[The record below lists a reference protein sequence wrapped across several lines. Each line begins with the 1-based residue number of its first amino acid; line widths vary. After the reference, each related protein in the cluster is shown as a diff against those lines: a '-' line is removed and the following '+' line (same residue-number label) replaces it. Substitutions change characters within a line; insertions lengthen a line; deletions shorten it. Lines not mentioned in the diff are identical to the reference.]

1 MKNAEYKLPF
11 GVVDALEPVQTG
23 TTPDTKGKDGA
34 VVKGKP
40 VYEYRTI
47 KTREAESLDEFMA
60 ELVDA
65 DKPAEHAL
73 TLAQGAWDIIAQRKV
88 REFCSS
94 VDAQNMIDGKT
105 PETKEL
111 DEAERIEAVL
121 IEAQA
126 IADAYRYG
134 SRGPS
139 TGGATAA
146 GKAALA
152 KEKKIAEAAAS
163 NPELAAKLAALDA
176 ELKALGISV

>member
-1 MKNAEYKLPF
+1 MKQADYRLPF
-11 GVVDALEPVQTG
+11 GVVDALEPIQTG
-23 TTPDTKGKDGA
+23 TTPDTKAKDGS

-40 VYEYRTI
+40 TYDYRVV
-47 KTREAESLDEFMA
+47 KTREAENLAEFQS
-60 ELVDA
+60 ELVDQTDA
-65 DKPAEHAL
+65 VGNVL

-105 PETKEL
+105 DDTKGLSE
-111 DEAERIEAVL
+111 DERVEAVL
-121 IEAQA
+121 IAAQE

-146 GKAALA
+146 GKKALE
-152 KEKKIAEAAAS
+152 KEKAIANAAAS